1 MRRRKVREEGKKG
14 KGEGVE
20 RKIDGL
26 EGSRKRGG
34 REKSKRDVKSD

>member
-1 MRRRKVREEGKKG
+1 M
-14 KGEGVE
+14 E

-26 EGSRKRGG
+26 EGSRKERRGGG